1 MLLAARAPT
10 IISQLEA
17 APKNPGYKKIS
28 AISLDLK

>member
-1 MLLAARAPT
+1 MPLATRAPT

-17 APKNPGYKKIS
+17 APKTPGYKKIS